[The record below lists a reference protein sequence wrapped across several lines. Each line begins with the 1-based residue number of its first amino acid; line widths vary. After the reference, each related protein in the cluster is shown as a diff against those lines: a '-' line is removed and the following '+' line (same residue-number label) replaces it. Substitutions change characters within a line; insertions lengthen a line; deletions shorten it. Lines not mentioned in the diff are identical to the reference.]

1 MAEEEGVPN
10 KSQPGLPEATVPTEA
25 RIAAEAT
32 IPRTEV
38 HPSWEPK
45 ADAPAQSARS
55 QLSSECT

>member
-32 IPRTEV
+32 IPGTEV
-38 HPSWEPK
+38 QP
-45 ADAPAQSARS
+45 
-55 QLSSECT
+55 